1 MDGNSL
7 KWYPGHIAKARR
19 KIREQL
25 SKINILVEVLDAR
38 APISSDSGIFNQI
51 EGKQIIYVVN
61 KCDLIE
67 ESYLRKIKKHFNG
80 RKDVIYLSA
89 KRSKNMK
96 EILSRIKKYS
106 DGKTSN
112 LSKFGFKNTVVNVMI
127 AGMPNVGKTEIIR
140 KISGRKKLQV
150 ANRPGVT
157 RNQQWISFEN
167 IRIMDTPGVLYP
179 DFEDADV
186 VKRLAFLNIVD
197 PARIGYEI
205 VLECIYNELEEN
217 EVRIICENYGIEET
231 DVRFEIFLEKI
242 SEKTGI
248 NGNENIASRIF
259 SDYNKGCFK
268 QIVMDRLNADKY

>member
-38 APISSDSGIFNQI
+38 APISSDSGIFNKIQ
-51 EGKQIIYVVN
+51 GKQIIYVVN

-67 ESYLRKIKKHFNG
+67 DSYLKEIKKHFSGN
-80 RKDVIYLSA
+80 KDVIFLSA

-96 EILSRIKKYS
+96 EILNRIKTYS
-106 DGKTSN
+106 KGKTSN
-112 LSKFGFKNTVVNVMI
+112 LSKFGFKNTIVHVMI
-127 AGMPNVGKTEIIR
+127 AGMPNVGKTEIIK

-179 DFEDADV
+179 DFEDDDV
-186 VKRLAFLNIVD
+186 VKKLAFLNIVD

-205 VLECIYNELEEN
+205 VFEFIYNNLSQLERN
-217 EVRIICENYGIEET
+217 IICENYRILET
-231 DVRFEIFLEKI
+231 DIEFEIFLEKI

-248 NGNENIASRIF
+248 KGNENIASRVF

-268 QIVMDRLNADKY
+268 QIVMDRLNEDKS